1 MKKFLKIFAIFL
13 VVVLTLLIVL
23 PFAFKGKIV
32 STLKEE
38 INNNMN
44 AKVDFSG
51 FGLSLFR
58 NFPDFTLRIDNLS
71 VAGLGDFEG
80 DTLAKISSLRLT
92 LDLMSV
98 FKGSPYEIKGISL
111 NDASI
116 LLKVLE
122 DGKANW
128 DIAMPS
134 DTPVE
139 EAEVP
144 SEDSGDFKLQL
155 KHIGLKNASF
165 IYDDATMEM
174 LIKVIGLNA
183 NLSGDLTADVTNI
196 ATRNATIDAFSFG
209 FDGINFL
216 HNIKAKVTAE
226 VEADLAA
233 FKFTFKD
240 NEFLLNDLPISFEGF
255 IAMPESDIDM
265 DIRFAA
271 SRSEFKSFLSLVPGI
286 FMKDFADLKTSGTLK
301 LDGYAKGV
309 FSDVTIPGFGLNLV
323 VENGMF
329 QYPDLPA
336 AVKNVNI
343 NTKINN
349 PGGDVDFTVVD
360 VSRFHIEM
368 ANNPFD
374 FTLLLKSPISDPDI
388 KAGMKGKID
397 LSRVKEFFPLEDT
410 QNLNGLIQTN
420 LDIAGRLS
428 ALENERYQDF
438 KADGSILV
446 SNLLYKDADFPD
458 GVEVKTMDLRFSPSF
473 AQLAAFDARMGR
485 SDFKAN
491 GRIDNIIEFV
501 FSDKTLKGTLN
512 LNSTLIDL
520 NEFMGGEASAEAAEK
535 PAESQGSELSVIEI
549 PKNIYF
555 TLRSDIGKV
564 LYDNLEITNLKGLLK
579 VKDGK
584 LHMENLGMS
593 LLDGQMNMSGFY
605 DSRDLKKPAIDFDLS
620 IQEFDIQKSFKA
632 FTTVQAMVPVA
643 ERAYGKYSA
652 RLSFRGLLDEKM
664 SPVLN
669 SLGGAG
675 SLNTMGVVVDGSP
688 SLVKMADA
696 LKMDKYKKLTLRNV
710 NIKFKIE
717 DGKLEFD
724 PFDVM
729 IDNTSA
735 RFSGT
740 TWFDQTINYIITL
753 GIPRG
758 DFGGGASGVLN
769 NMVSQAGAKNMDVK
783 LGDKVNID
791 VLVSGSFKDPK
802 VSLGL
807 KGTMDDLASSLKE
820 QAKEQ
825 VQKVVDDVKQEV
837 KEVIEDVS
845 QKARE
850 ELERR
855 ANDVVK
861 EAQNQAARLRAEAKT
876 AGDKLRTEAKQ
887 QAQKLENEASN
898 PIQKAAAKKTGEQLV
913 KEADKKANDL
923 EKEADTK
930 AKNLETE
937 AQKRA
942 ERIRAGQE

>member
-309 FSDVTIPGFGLNLV
+309 FSDVAIPGFGLNLV

-535 PAESQGSELSVIEI
+535 PAESQSSELSVIEI
-549 PKNIYF
+549 PKNIDF

-564 LYDNLEITNLKGLLK
+564 LYDNLEITNIKGLLK

-584 LHMENLGMS
+584 VHMENLGMS

-669 SLGGAG
+669 TLGGAG

-783 LGDKVNID
+783 LGDKVNVD

-807 KGTMDDLASSLKE
+807 KGSMDDLASSLKE